1 MISKNILKVWM
12 GGILLFFAVSC
23 EEYLDKTIES
33 ELPEEE
39 VFKDFEHAQGFV
51 EQMYTY
57 VVNYASSTDQYNANS
72 FCLSD
77 ATVSNSANQ
86 LDLFFDRGALDH
98 WEHRGYF
105 INHGSVSDASM
116 VTRFG
121 IWNGWEAIRIANTA
135 IKNIDLM
142 VGATQTERD
151 LILGQ
156 ALFFRAYFHHEIMKF
171 WGRIPY
177 VDKVLTGN
185 DEDFK
190 LKRPATYWD
199 CAMRAD
205 EDFAAAAE
213 LLPYSWEDLQDDPDV
228 SFLTFREETFGN
240 NLLRINKAIVYSY
253 KGKNLLFAASPLMQ
267 GNMDTYAYNKDLC
280 EQAAADFARVIR
292 MDLDDVNDLGLATMD
307 NYGAVF
313 YTSVADKLNWPGTA
327 KNMGGQ
333 GEFIFSSTAQPRG
346 NAQNLAKTFTPY
358 NPNPRKVVP
367 SHNFVHN
374 VFGTANGLACD
385 EDPAHDPQREFD
397 NRDPRFYKWI
407 VTDGDM
413 LIEKAAANPVY
424 KYARLYTD
432 GKLRQVVDIDHT
444 GYFTKKWADI
454 TFNYGANTNGP
465 SDGQTNITVHWLN
478 MRLTDVYLMY
488 AEALAATSS
497 YGVSGAPN
505 YPYLSNMSALD
516 AINIIRDRAGIPH
529 AEVSYPG
536 IDGNPE
542 KFMDV
547 IRRERG
553 MELCFEGHRWTD
565 LRRWM
570 LAHLD
575 EYKTKTALDYDRDD
589 PSSMG
594 DKSTFTNINFRERVV
609 LERVCEY
616 PKHFWLP
623 FPTDQTMMYPGF
635 EQNPGW

>member
-1 MISKNILKVWM
+1 
-12 GGILLFFAVSC
+12 
-23 EEYLDKTIES
+23 
-33 ELPEEE
+33 
-39 VFKDFEHAQGFV
+39 
-51 EQMYTY
+51 
-57 VVNYASSTDQYNANS
+57 
-72 FCLSD
+72 
-77 ATVSNSANQ
+77 
-86 LDLFFDRGALDH
+86 
-98 WEHRGYF
+98 
-105 INHGSVSDASM
+105 
-116 VTRFG
+116 
-121 IWNGWEAIRIANTA
+121 
-135 IKNIDLM
+135 
-142 VGATQTERD
+142 
-151 LILGQ
+151 
-156 ALFFRAYFHHEIMKF
+156 
-171 WGRIPY
+171 
-177 VDKVLTGN
+177 
-185 DEDFK
+185 
-190 LKRPATYWD
+190 
-199 CAMRAD
+199 
-205 EDFAAAAE
+205 
-213 LLPYSWEDLQDDPDV
+213 
-228 SFLTFREETFGN
+228 
-240 NLLRINKAIVYSY
+240 
-253 KGKNLLFAASPLMQ
+253 
-267 GNMDTYAYNKDLC
+267 
-280 EQAAADFARVIR
+280 
-292 MDLDDVNDLGLATMD
+292 
-307 NYGAVF
+307 
-313 YTSVADKLNWPGTA
+313 
-327 KNMGGQ
+327 
-333 GEFIFSSTAQPRG
+333 
-346 NAQNLAKTFTPY
+346 
-358 NPNPRKVVP
+358 
-367 SHNFVHN
+367 
-374 VFGTANGLACD
+374 
-385 EDPAHDPQREFD
+385 
-397 NRDPRFYKWI
+397 
-407 VTDGDM
+407 M